1 MTINDDVQDLLRFHD
16 VEALPGDG
24 EVLSSVTEEESSD
37 TVEADCPDCPDSQH
51 KVDEETESSVSVITP
66 LLPLLPGPDM
76 PPSYSRLISLSPGL
90 LAVSPPPYQ
99 DAIKVDTLE
108 QILTAARETQLL

>member
-1 MTINDDVQDLLRFHD
+1 
-16 VEALPGDG
+16 
-24 EVLSSVTEEESSD
+24 LSNVTEEESSD
-37 TVEADCPDCPDSQH
+37 TVEAGCPDCPDCPDSQH